1 MMESQLFIQSL
12 FSNVFVVVGLAV
24 AGLIV
29 LIVLAILSWYKKVP
43 QGKAIVRTGSGGV
56 KVSFNGMII
65 IPVLHRI
72 EWMDISV
79 KKVEIHRV
87 GKDGLICRD
96 NMRADI
102 KVAFFVRVNPK
113 AEDVVKVAQTLGVER
128 ASHESTLNQLFEA
141 KFSEALKTV
150 GKRFDFVEL
159 YDARER
165 FRQEILNTIGTNL
178 NGFVLDDA
186 AIDYLEQTPVAF
198 LQDDNI
204 LDSEGIKKIAE
215 LTALQHMAANKIR
228 REEEKTLTQQN
239 VEAKEAILELNRQLA
254 EKEQVQKREIASITA
269 REEAETKKIQQEERL
284 RHETARITTE
294 EELAIAEE
302 NKQRQIIVAEKAK
315 ERTNAVETERV
326 EKDRQLEVND
336 RERVVTLAQIEKEK
350 SVEQEKKNI
359 QEVIRERV
367 MVEKATVVEE
377 EKIKDTRDFAQANRE
392 KQVAVTAAEKEA
404 ETVKISRVV
413 SAQADKEAAEIESL
427 KLVIEAEAALKATE
441 HDSEATKKRAEAKAA
456 EEASMGVAEAQVMEA
471 KAAARE
477 REGAAEAKVME
488 VKAIAREREG
498 AAEAKVIELKA
509 AASEVEGLKTA
520 NVIEQ
525 TAIAEAKGK
534 TAHAD
539 AIQNQGLAEAKVIE
553 EKLLAEAKGIES
565 KADAMKKLDGVGK
578 EHEEFKLRLNKD
590 KEVELAQI
598 NIQSSIAEAQ
608 AMVLAEALKS
618 AKIDIV
624 GGEAVFFD
632 KLIRSISQAKSI
644 DGLVNNS
651 KVLTDVKHNLL
662 NGNGEDGQN
671 VIEKIKGLIKQ
682 FGLTTADIQ
691 NLSVAAALAQ
701 MNAKATDTPTRNL
714 IAHLL
719 STASNLGIVDMP
731 IGHIAANI

>member
-1 MMESQLFIQSL
+1 MMQSQLFIQSL

-29 LIVLAILSWYKKVP
+29 LTVLAILSWYKKVP

-65 IPVLHRI
+65 IPVLHRV

-113 AEDVVKVAQTLGVER
+113 SEDVVKVAQTLGVER

-284 RHETARITTE
+284 RFEQARITTE
-294 EELAIAEE
+294 EELAIAEQ
-302 NKQRQIIVAEKAK
+302 NKLRQIIVAEKAK
-315 ERTNAVETERV
+315 ERTSAVETERV

-350 SVEQEKKNI
+350 SLEQEKKNI

-404 ETVKISRVV
+404 ESVKIARVV

-427 KLVIEAEAALKATE
+427 KRVIEAEAALKATE

-534 TAHAD
+534 VANAD

-565 KADAMKKLDGVGK
+565 KAEAMKKLDGVGK

-598 NIQSSIAEAQ
+598 TIQASIAEAQ
-608 AMVLAEALKS
+608 ASVLAEALKS

-644 DGLVNNS
+644 DGLVHNS
-651 KVLTDVKHNLL
+651 KVLSDVKQNLL
-662 NGNGEDGQN
+662 NGEDGN
-671 VIEKIKGLIKQ
+671 VIEKIKGLVKQ
-682 FGLTTADIQ
+682 FGLTSQDIQ

-701 MNAKATDTPTRNL
+701 MNAKATDAPTRDF
-714 IAHLL
+714 IGRLL
-719 STASNLGIVDMP
+719 GAASNLGVADMP
-731 IGHIAANI
+731 IGHIASNL